1 MAISAL
7 SARVLLDE
15 DVHPALA
22 AALRRHGFEA
32 VHAAE
37 VGRRA
42 YPDAEQ
48 LAFAA
53 AEQRVLV
60 THNRRDF
67 LTLARQWW
75 DRDDHHAGIVYARQ
89 APVGDLLRRLLLLL
103 DEMTAEDL
111 RDLILPLEAFG

>member
-1 MAISAL
+1 MAIGTL
-7 SARVLLDE
+7 SAHVLLDG
-15 DVHPALA
+15 DVHPSLA
-22 AALRRHGFEA
+22 TALRRHGFDA
-32 VHAAE
+32 VHGIE

-42 YPDAEQ
+42 HSDAEQ

-75 DRDDHHAGIVYARQ
+75 DGDDHHAGIVYARQ
-89 APVGDLLRRLLLLL
+89 APVGELLRRFLLLL
-103 DEMTAEDL
+103 DQMTAEDL
-111 RDLILPLEAFG
+111 RELILPLEAFG